1 MLVSGQAP
9 FDVLIVSQPH
19 RSEVER
25 RGRSIGARARL
36 PRTRYEGP
44 VNTIVQSHNC
54 RLFDVI
60 TTLTLIQLI
69 GASRDCR
76 TTKADLPRLEC
87 AVRAISWSLR
97 ERRNLAMK
105 DVRLGNWLPLLIA
118 LTAAVDGWLMLGLL
132 AQATLTATA
141 VIRRLRGT
149 TSKAPGRTND
159 SP

>member
-1 MLVSGQAP
+1 
-9 FDVLIVSQPH
+9 
-19 RSEVER
+19 
-25 RGRSIGARARL
+25 
-36 PRTRYEGP
+36 
-44 VNTIVQSHNC
+44 
-54 RLFDVI
+54 
-60 TTLTLIQLI
+60 
-69 GASRDCR
+69 
-76 TTKADLPRLEC
+76 
-87 AVRAISWSLR
+87 
-97 ERRNLAMK
+97 MK